1 MINIEI
7 DKIYQDQIQ
16 RTFLKDAA
24 EKTLTFLSLPNN
36 ASFSIQITTDQHIQA
51 LNRKF
56 RHHDHPTD
64 VLAFPAGHVDPED
77 GSTYLGDIIISY
89 PRAEIQAEQRGHP
102 AIQEIQLLII
112 HGILHL
118 CGFDHADPEGRQLM
132 WRMKRQILTHLGI
145 DANILI
151 DQ

>member
-7 DKIYQDQIQ
+7 DKVYQDQIQ
-16 RTFLKDAA
+16 RAVLKDTA
-24 EKTLTFLSLPNN
+24 EKTLTFLSVPNN
-36 ASFSIQITTDQHIQA
+36 TSFSIQITTDQHIQT
-51 LNRKF
+51 LNRKY
-56 RHHDHPTD
+56 RHYDHPTD

-118 CGFDHADPEGRQLM
+118 CGFDHADPEGTQLM
-132 WRMKRQILTHLGI
+132 WRMKRQILTQLGI
-145 DANILI
+145 DTKILI
-151 DQ
+151 DR